1 MVGNAILVS
10 INHKGETA
18 VEKLKKLWKI
28 LTAPEMLAY
37 LVFGVLTTLINIV
50 SFSIL
55 RDTFQVE
62 LLAANTLAWVISVAF
77 AFVTNKLFVFQS
89 KSFAPA
95 LLLKELVSFVAAR
108 LLSLGVDT
116 AGMWL
121 LVSVLQANELL
132 SKIWMNVLVVVINYV
147 LSKWF
152 IFKKKPDV
160 R

>member
-1 MVGNAILVS
+1 M
-10 INHKGETA
+10 
-18 VEKLKKLWKI
+18 EKLKKLWKI

-37 LVFGVLTTLINIV
+37 LVFGVLTTLINIG
-50 SFSIL
+50 SFGIL
-55 RDTFQVE
+55 RSTFHIE
-62 LLAANTLAWVISVAF
+62 LLTANTLAWVLSVAF
-77 AFVTNKLFVFQS
+77 AFITNKLFVFQS
-89 KSFAPA
+89 KSFSPA
-95 LLLKELVSFVAAR
+95 LLVKELVSFVAAR

-121 LVSVLQANELL
+121 LVSILQANELL
-132 SKIWMNVLVVVINYV
+132 SKILMNVLVVIINYI